1 MFKLVE
7 NAYMAVLEKE
17 RAERMEL
24 EKSRQIN
31 QQLKEKLM
39 LLESERDD
47 LREKFRQNE
56 VIIVDKKNEL
66 NNLLEELQKERRANL
81 EQSQRLQICREQ
93 IESINQFI
101 KELKPIKEQLDFKS
115 NVTECLHELLV
126 KTKLRIAESDDLL
139 QELHDHYTALEY
151 DVEKS
156 KDIYYKGINQWQD
169 EFLAA
174 RLREADVNLEFDKL
188 KRDIATIKYDLEERR
203 LIREATEQMQGKTS
217 KTNRDSLRKKDKTH
231 EMIIDEDE
239 RLTGI
244 ILDSLNEIDHLKHQL
259 KKLEDQKD
267 DCEKKIKSNE
277 EIKQQ
282 LREVRRSIWLREFEN
297 NQKIENLREK
307 YQKLSDQ
314 MTKELSKIQENIEE
328 KDLAIGRIEEK
339 IKNLEILND
348 SMETNMMTD
357 NLTEDAAE
365 KLEEE
370 RNSLENEIERLKK
383 S

>member
-1 MFKLVE
+1 
-7 NAYMAVLEKE
+7 
-17 RAERMEL
+17 
-24 EKSRQIN
+24 
-31 QQLKEKLM
+31 M

>member
-1 MFKLVE
+1 
-7 NAYMAVLEKE
+7 
-17 RAERMEL
+17 
-24 EKSRQIN
+24 
-31 QQLKEKLM
+31 M

-203 LIREATEQMQGKTS
+203 LVRVF
-217 KTNRDSLRKKDKTH
+217 
-231 EMIIDEDE
+231 
-239 RLTGI
+239 
-244 ILDSLNEIDHLKHQL
+244 
-259 KKLEDQKD
+259 QKNVLFLFD
-267 DCEKKIKSNE
+267 
-277 EIKQQ
+277 
-282 LREVRRSIWLREFEN
+282 
-297 NQKIENLREK
+297 
-307 YQKLSDQ
+307 
-314 MTKELSKIQENIEE
+314 
-328 KDLAIGRIEEK
+328 
-339 IKNLEILND
+339 
-348 SMETNMMTD
+348 
-357 NLTEDAAE
+357 
-365 KLEEE
+365 
-370 RNSLENEIERLKK
+370 
-383 S
+383 